1 MEKEYDLTC
10 KYELEW
16 VVKAP
21 WSKVVLR
28 EDELLHVIK
37 CTICSAV
44 GLKPCVMAPKWDT
57 ISCHTNRKCHQKNS
71 LLYVARHPTSVLDQI
86 QGCTSAE
93 SWRKRVQFV
102 TLFHILFADRPMH
115 KFCARLELY
124 KFLVVSD
131 LAQMH

>member
-1 MEKEYDLTC
+1 MEKKYDLTC

-44 GLKPCVMAPKWDT
+44 GPKPCVMAPKWDT
-57 ISCHTNRKCHQKNS
+57 ISRHTNRETWEDFHLALSIECAPARYDFCTQQHHFGVEY
-71 LLYVARHPTSVLDQI
+71 LL
-86 QGCTSAE
+86 GCT
-93 SWRKRVQFV
+93 FG
-102 TLFHILFADRPMH
+102 
-115 KFCARLELY
+115 
-124 KFLVVSD
+124 
-131 LAQMH
+131 